1 MELST
6 NKHLLLARPDTSV
19 VTDLTDP
26 EEVDKRSGE
35 STSRVIALNT
45 ETGELMPLVSDL
57 EQIERMQRQLSM
69 MQQDTAILQAAIN
82 HKMSRVWVDSNPDRL
97 DQSIV
102 SRSETADNRCPKN
115 LAEPFNK
122 ACLDPGTTDLRTM
135 QDKDTNH
142 LWPGLVT
149 QGLDLPERLHRPP
162 LSSRHPEHPSGY
174 EAPSE
179 EEADTAQA
187 LLQLAGASEGGTR
200 LFGPNEG
207 GPLQV
212 H

>member
-6 NKHLLLARPDTSV
+6 NKHMLLARPDTSV

-82 HKMSRVWVDSNPDRL
+82 HKMSRV
-97 DQSIV
+97 
-102 SRSETADNRCPKN
+102 
-115 LAEPFNK
+115 
-122 ACLDPGTTDLRTM
+122 
-135 QDKDTNH
+135 
-142 LWPGLVT
+142 
-149 QGLDLPERLHRPP
+149 
-162 LSSRHPEHPSGY
+162 
-174 EAPSE
+174 
-179 EEADTAQA
+179 
-187 LLQLAGASEGGTR
+187 
-200 LFGPNEG
+200 
-207 GPLQV
+207 
-212 H
+212 